1 MSDPRRPS
9 KPKRKPQPRAGRS
22 RPYCPADIENLT
34 SADYAENPD
43 WLVGAD

>member
-1 MSDPRRPS
+1 MNAPRRQP
-9 KPKRKPQPRAGRS
+9 KKRKPRRRQ
-22 RPYCPADIENLT
+22 YCPADVENLT